1 MPTSTLPVYVM
12 GSFFT
17 IASRSAGPIFAAH
30 PDPRTDSVRR
40 NFFFGLMLQLSIV
53 LSFII

>member
-1 MPTSTLPVYVM
+1 MM
-12 GSFFT
+12 GSFLT

-53 LSFII
+53 LSFM